1 MTTYASYIHDNRST
15 TTKVYEILSTAAD
28 VTLFLCRLIFY
39 IFHGIYKLAF
49 PPNEQNVAGE
59 IVLITGTGHGIGKEL
74 AKQYGELGSVVIC
87 VDVNPT
93 TNESTARE
101 LKKLGIKVHTYT
113 CDVRS
118 RENVLQMAEK
128 IQKEVGDVSILIN
141 NAGIMPCKKFLAHQ
155 PEEIKRIFDVNVF
168 AHFWTLEAFLPGMI
182 KNNHGHI
189 VGISSI
195 AGLLGSPHVVP
206 YSASKFA
213 VRGLMEGLSE
223 EFRTRS
229 TCNNIHFTTIFPYM
243 TDTGLCKKPNIKFTN
258 FMKMLSPSE
267 TARLIVRAQRRRY
280 PEATAPEYLIY
291 TNNFTRLLPRNCAKT
306 VIDFLDAKL
315 EEVQ

>member
-1 MTTYASYIHDNRST
+1 MENLDLR
-15 TTKVYEILSTAAD
+15 
-28 VTLFLCRLIFY
+28 
-39 IFHGIYKLAF
+39 
-49 PPNEQNVAGE
+49 
-59 IVLITGTGHGIGKEL
+59 
-74 AKQYGELGSVVIC
+74 
-87 VDVNPT
+87 
-93 TNESTARE
+93 
-101 LKKLGIKVHTYT
+101 

-118 RENVLQMAEK
+118 RENVLEMAEK

-195 AGLLGSPHVVP
+195 AGLLGSPHVAP

-243 TDTGLCKKPNIKFTN
+243 TDTGLCKKPSIKFTN